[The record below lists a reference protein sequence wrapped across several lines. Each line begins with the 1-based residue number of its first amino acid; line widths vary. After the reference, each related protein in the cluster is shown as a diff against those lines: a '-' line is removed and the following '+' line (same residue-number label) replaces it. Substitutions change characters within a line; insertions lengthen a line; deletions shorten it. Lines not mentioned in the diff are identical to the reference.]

1 MKKTINFISFL
12 ILFLISMDLY
22 AQTTYTII
30 GIVQGNNEPL
40 IGANVVLKENN
51 NNQNTFGA
59 STDVNGS
66 YHIQAPKG
74 KYSLEISYIGYTTYV
89 SNVEV
94 KGNVSLPPITLSEDA
109 QLMNEVVVTARTIT
123 YNANGY
129 VAEISKNAFYKNKD
143 MSNILRLT
151 PGTNVTPQGIEAYG
165 GGISKVYVNNREL
178 KLSGEQLI
186 NYLQTIEGKNV
197 KEMEVVIASGVEDD
211 AASSGQAILKITT
224 LNPETGGLL
233 SIGGTGGLR
242 MNTQVYG
249 GNMNLQWRM
258 NKHWGMYLNF
268 SSIGTQITSG
278 TKTETVYY
286 ATSERRENEMVT
298 DTERSNY
305 NGTLGFTYDLDSN
318 NLFSLEGNY
327 MATPSSNSQWN
338 DTRHWD
344 NNHYNLMSHGTASGE
359 RDYSRLNL
367 SFLYLHKFGQNGELT
382 FKSEAFNNQVD
393 EDEQQAYQYTT
404 ENQSYVRLNEE
415 DNWLYTLKADYTHQF
430 PKVKGKLSAGVKVH
444 WLTNDNYTDY
454 LASTNGEQDLLGSY
468 DDKYKYSE
476 DIYAF
481 YAKYSFAWKKFA
493 VNAGL
498 RMEHSVLSPESSTN
512 PERNEKNN
520 YTDLFPEI
528 GISYTINKE
537 KGHNTS
543 LSYNKGIRRPSI
555 SGLNPLVRHINEY
568 NYSMGNP
575 SLKPYYTHNVSWTT
589 HLFHKYIFRVYYD
602 YSDNGFIHISEN
614 KGGNIYSTQYNG
626 NKDSYFR
633 LYASAPFQIG
643 KKVRLTFS
651 AGYSYSNTSYKDDKI
666 THSSWNVGCS
676 GMFNLPG
683 GVDVIADFAYLP
695 PSKSLYGKTYTRPL
709 ANLLVTKSFLEG
721 KLNMTLLAGD
731 LFDQNA
737 SRRNEYHYDTFYQE
751 TKGIKKNYG
760 VALRVGYNL
769 RWGQKSSVKKA
780 GSSSDSGRFAAE

>member
-1 MKKTINFISFL
+1 MFCL
-12 ILFLISMDLY
+12 LLFVFSIVHRIEAQNLY
-22 AQTTYTII
+22 SIT

-51 NNQNTFGA
+51 NNLNTFGA

-211 AASSGQAILKITT
+211 AASSGQTILKITT

-233 SIGGTGGLR
+233 SVGGNGGLR

-318 NLFSLEGNY
+318 NLFSIEGNY

-651 AGYSYSNTSYKDDKI
+651 AGYSYSNTSYKDDKM

-676 GMFNLPG
+676 GMFKLPG
-683 GVDVIADFAYLP
+683 GIDVIADFSYSP
-695 PSKSLYGKTYTRPL
+695 PSKSMYSERYNRPL
-709 ANLLVTKSFLEG
+709 ANLIVTKSFLDG

-737 SRRNEYHYDTFYQE
+737 SRRIEYHYDTFYQE

-760 VALRVGYNL
+760 VTLRVGYNL